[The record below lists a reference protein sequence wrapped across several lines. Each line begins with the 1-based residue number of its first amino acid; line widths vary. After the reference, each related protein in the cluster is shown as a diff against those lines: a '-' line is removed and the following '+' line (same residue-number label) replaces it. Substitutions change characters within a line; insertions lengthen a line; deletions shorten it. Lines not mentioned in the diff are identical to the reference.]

1 MSNNL
6 AKGVA
11 VLLSRSRSIVYE
23 KKFDL
28 EIFFCVGW
36 GVKNFFYSDFD
47 KNLFLG
53 QFGHAD
59 SESGLDLSIRA
70 LGGAREQK

>member
-1 MSNNL
+1 MGQGASFM
-6 AKGVA
+6 K
-11 VLLSRSRSIVYE
+11 

-28 EIFFCVGW
+28 ENFFCVGW
-36 GVKNFFYSDFD
+36 GVKNFFFFDFHE
-47 KNLFLG
+47 NLFLG

-59 SESGLDLSIRA
+59 SESGLSLSIRA

>member
-1 MSNNL
+1 M
-6 AKGVA
+6 K
-11 VLLSRSRSIVYE
+11 

-36 GVKNFFYSDFD
+36 GVKKIFFSDFN

-53 QFGHAD
+53 QFGHA
-59 SESGLDLSIRA
+59 EFECGLSLSIRA
-70 LGGAREQK
+70 LGDAREQK